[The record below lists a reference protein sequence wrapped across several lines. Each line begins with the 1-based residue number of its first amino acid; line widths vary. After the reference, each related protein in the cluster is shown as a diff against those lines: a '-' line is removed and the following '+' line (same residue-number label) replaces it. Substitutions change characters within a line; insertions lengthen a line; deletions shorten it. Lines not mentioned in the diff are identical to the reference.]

1 VLNHLIIIRRR
12 RVPLHIIITMGLWHL
27 ILLSAQLLV
36 IRTKSFSIPD
46 PSSPK
51 LDRREALKA
60 TIGFASVLLTPLT
73 SNAIDYSDEQQ
84 GIAAVTDS
92 SIGRAFRRYIVRGAQ
107 VADKLDEGWERL
119 SDGLRDKSK
128 CDKNT
133 GRRLYDNGVRNDGT
147 PIGNPGLGALCE
159 PVELLPLDRVLAEK
173 LMETAIKSAIFVSA
187 AREDYLQKVI
197 QDTKDL
203 VRPSFERSM
212 VGSDEE
218 KRRKFF
224 NFEFYSVMR
233 AITNVLEEQK
243 VSIRDFQL
251 AWGRELVST
260 YAPFANRK
268 DFSTPFPKAAD
279 EFEDY
284 DYDKNKLLDALGALT
299 VTLDSFKV
307 GGILGFVEISI
318 PYDDYGSVVT
328 CAIDDYVPI
337 SAEILLS
344 EQRLMCQGPV
354 QALLIYLLEKAN
366 ISFATDT
373 FFIDPSTTRQTDY
386 NPTQLLLSLS
396 NLRKK

>member
-1 VLNHLIIIRRR
+1 MGLLHLII
-12 RVPLHIIITMGLWHL
+12 
-27 ILLSAQLLV
+27 SALLLV
-36 IRTKSFSIPD
+36 VHTESFSLLD
-46 PSSPK
+46 PPSTTNI
-51 LDRREALKA
+51 DRREALKA
-60 TIGFASVLLTPLT
+60 TLGFATVLLSPLT
-73 SNAIDYSDEQQ
+73 SNAIDYSDDQQ

-92 SIGRAFRRYIVRGAQ
+92 SIGRAFRRSVVRGAQ
-107 VADKLDEGWERL
+107 IADKLDEGWERL

-133 GRRLYDNGVRNDGT
+133 GRRLYDNGVRKDGT

-159 PVELLPLDRVLAEK
+159 PVELLPLDSVLAEK
-173 LMETAIKSAIFVSA
+173 LMETAIKSAIFVTA
-187 AREDYLQKVI
+187 AREDYLLKVI

-212 VGSDEE
+212 IGSDEE
-218 KRRKFF
+218 KRRKTF
-224 NFEFYSVMR
+224 NFELYSTMR
-233 AITNVLEEQK
+233 AITNVLEEKK

-251 AWGRELVST
+251 AWGRELVSI
-260 YAPFANRK
+260 YAPFADRK
-268 DFSTPFPKAAD
+268 DFSSPFPKAAD

-299 VTLDSFKV
+299 VTLDSFRS

-328 CAIDDYVPI
+328 VAVDDYVPI

-344 EQRLMCQGPV
+344 EQKLMCQGPV
-354 QALLIYLLEKAN
+354 QALVVYLLEKAS
-366 ISFATDT
+366 IAFAADT
-373 FFIDPSTTRQTDY
+373 FYIDPSTTRQTDY